1 MASQNS
7 KGSAAPPPSRR
18 DRREAARRDRRLSA
32 ARTAAPKPAWQSP
45 MVLLSVGAV
54 VIGLAVVLLASGV
67 LGGRGNGGDTGDL
80 LTPIRPTPPELTD
93 PTNPRA
99 LATGSPTV
107 DVEIWSDY
115 QCPACGFWARTV
127 EPDLVEE
134 YVRTGKVR
142 LIYRDFAFIDGGSR
156 NGESQQSAAAA
167 RCAGEQGKYW
177 QYHDYLMEN
186 QDGENE
192 GGFRRERL
200 DLIASTIGLDMDA
213 FGSCLASDPPF
224 DAVKAETE
232 QGRQAGVGSTPTLAV
247 NGVLQKAGALPMTD
261 LRPILDAA
269 IAAATPAPATPTP
282 AP

>member
-1 MASQNS
+1 MANQNS
-7 KGSAAPPPSRR
+7 KGGSAPPPSRR
-18 DRREAARRDRRLSA
+18 DRREAERRDRRMAA

-45 MVLLSVGAV
+45 MVLLSVAAV
-54 VIGLAVVLLASGV
+54 VVGLVVILVASGV
-67 LGGRGNGGDTGDL
+67 LGGRGNGGDAGDL
-80 LTPIRPTPPELTD
+80 LIPIRPTPPELTD
-93 PTNPRA
+93 PANPLA

-107 DVEIWSDY
+107 EVEVWSDY
-115 QCPACGFWARTV
+115 QCPACAFWARTV

-142 LIYRDFAFIDGGSR
+142 FIYRDFAFLDGGQR

-177 QYHDYLMEN
+177 QFHDYLMEN
-186 QDGENE
+186 QDAENQ
-192 GGFRRERL
+192 GAFRRERL

-213 FGSCLASDPPF
+213 FDACLASDPPF

-232 QGRQAGVGSTPTLAV
+232 QGRQAGVGSTPTIAV
-247 NGVLQKAGALPMTD
+247 DGQLLKAGALPMTD

-269 IAAATPAPATPTP
+269 LAGTTPASPTP

>member
-1 MASQNS
+1 MANQNS
-7 KGSAAPPPSRR
+7 KGGSTPPSSSRR
-18 DRREAARRDRRLSA
+18 DRREAARRDRRLSS

-54 VIGLAVVLLASGV
+54 VVGLVVILVASGV
-67 LGGRGNGGDTGDL
+67 LGGRGGNANAGEL
-80 LTPIRPTPPELTD
+80 LIPIRPTPPELTD
-93 PTNPRA
+93 PANPLA

-107 DVEIWSDY
+107 DVEVWSDY

-134 YVRTGKVR
+134 YVATGKVR
-142 LIYRDFAFIDGGSR
+142 LIYRDMAFLDNGQR

-167 RCAGEQGKYW
+167 RCAGDQGKYW

-186 QDGENE
+186 QDSENQ
-192 GGFRRERL
+192 GAFRRERL
-200 DLIASTIGLDMDA
+200 DLIASTIGLDMAAFDA
-213 FGSCLASDPPF
+213 CMASDAPF

-232 QGRQAGVGSTPTLAV
+232 QGRQAGVTSTPTLAV
-247 NGVLQKAGALPMTD
+247 DGQLLKAGALPMTD

-269 IAAATPAPATPTP
+269 IAGTSPASPTP